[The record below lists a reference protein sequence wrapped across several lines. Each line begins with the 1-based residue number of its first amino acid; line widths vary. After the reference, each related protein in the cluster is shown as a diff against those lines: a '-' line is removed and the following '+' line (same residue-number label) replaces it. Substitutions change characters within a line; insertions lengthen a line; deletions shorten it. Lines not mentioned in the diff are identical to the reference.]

1 MNKGY
6 TRTVVEPATQTAFT
20 PNVTVSKMAMNE
32 VARQSRA
39 EQSNARAAAAAAAA
53 AAGEASKR
61 AVAARVLFIMAMKT
75 ARRRPMAAASK
86 CRVRALTHL
95 DVALSEPPLVW
106 SSTATV

>member
-39 EQSNARAAAAAAAA
+39 EQSNARAAAAAAA

>member
-1 MNKGY
+1 
-6 TRTVVEPATQTAFT
+6 
-20 PNVTVSKMAMNE
+20 MAMNE
-32 VARQSRA
+32 GTA
-39 EQSNARAAAAAAAA
+39 EQSNARAAAAAA

>member
-39 EQSNARAAAAAAAA
+39 EQSNARAAAAAA